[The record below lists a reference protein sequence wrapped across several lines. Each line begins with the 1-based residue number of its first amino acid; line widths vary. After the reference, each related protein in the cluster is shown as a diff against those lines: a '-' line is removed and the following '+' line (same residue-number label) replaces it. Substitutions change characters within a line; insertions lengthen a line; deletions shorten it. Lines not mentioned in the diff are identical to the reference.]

1 MAILYVVATPIGN
14 LDDITLRALAVLKS
28 VDLILCED
36 TRVTK
41 KLLNHYG
48 IDVPVMSYHA
58 RSGLAKI
65 DKIIKI
71 LEEDKNLALV
81 SDAGTPTISD
91 PGSML
96 VSTVKK
102 ELPHVSVVS
111 IPGASALI
119 AALSISGVSAS
130 DFLFL
135 GFLPHKKGRETLFK
149 EIADTRRAVVFYES
163 PHRIIKTLVSL
174 DKYTKER
181 KVHLA
186 RELTKVYEEVL
197 SGTPERIKQTLE
209 TLPEKIRGEFVVVV
223 EPKQ

>member
-1 MAILYVVATPIGN
+1 M
-14 LDDITLRALAVLKS
+14 
-28 VDLILCED
+28 
-36 TRVTK
+36 
-41 KLLNHYG
+41 
-48 IDVPVMSYHA
+48 
-58 RSGLAKI
+58 
-65 DKIIKI
+65 
-71 LEEDKNLALV
+71 
-81 SDAGTPTISD
+81 
-91 PGSML
+91 
-96 VSTVKK
+96 
-102 ELPHVSVVS
+102 S